1 MIITIFFAMASI
13 LLIIFLPIYL
23 KKKNNLY
30 KYKQQEKMSL
40 KKQKR
45 TIKNIWELGDFTNSI
60 FWVSNKYVMI
70 IELGSIEYKLMND
83 EEQDN
88 MDNNL
93 MKVSKTLKN
102 QIQFFSTIEKID
114 TSYKVDEIRNNINKQ
129 KNENIKEY
137 GESIIEYLEN
147 IMQEENLYVRKNYL
161 IVESKEPYNKALIE
175 LKEFYDD
182 LKYNLSLIKIKTIL
196 INELDTI
203 ELIYRELNKGD
214 SEKIR
219 KIIQEG
225 GMEFYVKSKGKT

>member
-88 MDNNL
+88 IDNNL

-129 KNENIKEY
+129 KNRNIKEY

-175 LKEFYDD
+175 FKEFYDD

>member
-83 EEQDN
+83 EEQEN
-88 MDNNL
+88 IDNNL

-129 KNENIKEY
+129 KNRNIKEY

-175 LKEFYDD
+175 FKEFYDD

>member
-88 MDNNL
+88 IDNNL

-129 KNENIKEY
+129 KNRNIKEY

-225 GMEFYVKSKGKT
+225 GMEFYVKSKSKT